1 MTRPVRRRYAGIRRT
16 PSSKESAASAAK
28 DVRVRTIRRKIVPFL
43 IMALGA
49 GSAVAPVATHAADP
63 LGWRPCGYL
72 PVALGKSKNVGTPP
86 AQGRMAPGDI
96 MTIVTNRGTI
106 KIRML
111 TDAAPCTVN
120 SFRFLAAKKYFDNSH
135 CHRLTTSGIFV
146 LQCGDPFGTGSGGPG
161 YMYQDENLVGATYKA
176 GTVAMANAGPDT
188 NGSQFF
194 ITYKDTTLKPLY
206 TPFGVVVSGLDIVR
220 KVAAYGCDNTNGSG
234 DGHPRRSVVFKTL
247 RLKNA

>member
-1 MTRPVRRRYAGIRRT
+1 
-16 PSSKESAASAAK
+16 
-28 DVRVRTIRRKIVPFL
+28 
-43 IMALGA
+43 MALGA
-49 GSAVAPVATHAADP
+49 GSVVAPVATHAADP

-72 PVALGKSKNVGTPP
+72 PSPPSSVWGPSKNVGTPP
-86 AQGRMAPGDI
+86 AQARMAPGDV

-111 TDAAPCTVN
+111 TSDAPCTVN
-120 SFRFLAAKKYFDNSH
+120 SFRFLASKKYFDNSH
-135 CHRLTTSGIFV
+135 CHRLTTKGIFV

-161 YMYQDENLVGATYKA
+161 YMYQDENLAGATYGA

-247 RLKNA
+247 RLKNG

>member
-1 MTRPVRRRYAGIRRT
+1 MLTSRHKIAVSLAAAIA
-16 PSSKESAASAAK
+16 AASLVGPAA
-28 DVRVRTIRRKIVPFL
+28 
-43 IMALGA
+43 
-49 GSAVAPVATHAADP
+49 SHADP
-63 LGWRPCGYL
+63 VGWRPCAYAQNNQAGDVLFENKY
-72 PVALGKSKNVGTPP
+72 VGTPP
-86 AQGRMAPGDI
+86 AQARLSPGDL

-111 TDAAPCTVN
+111 TSAAPCTVN
-120 SFRFLAAKKYFDNSH
+120 SFRFLASKKYFDNTH

-146 LQCGDPFGTGSGGPG
+146 LQCGDPFGDGSGGPG
-161 YMYQDENLVGATYKA
+161 YMYQDENLAGATYPA

-220 KVAAYGCDNTNGSG
+220 KVAAYGCDNSNGAG
-234 DGHPRRSVVFKTL
+234 DGHPKRSVYFRTL
-247 RLKNA
+247 RLTNS

>member
-1 MTRPVRRRYAGIRRT
+1 MFVTKRSGVLTSRRRIAALIVTAVG
-16 PSSKESAASAAK
+16 AASLVGPAA
-28 DVRVRTIRRKIVPFL
+28 
-43 IMALGA
+43 
-49 GSAVAPVATHAADP
+49 SHADP
-63 LGWRPCGYL
+63 LGWRPCAYVQNNQAGDVLFENKY
-72 PVALGKSKNVGTPP
+72 VGTPP
-86 AQGRMAPGDI
+86 AQARTAPDDI

-106 KIRML
+106 KIHL
-111 TDAAPCTVN
+111 FTSAAPCTVN
-120 SFRFLAAKKYFDNSH
+120 SFRFLAAKKYFDGTH

-146 LQCGDPFGTGSGGPG
+146 LQCGDPFGDGSGGPG

-206 TPFGVVVSGLDIVR
+206 TPFGVVVSGLDLVR
-220 KVAAYGCDNTNGSG
+220 KVAAYGSDNSNGSG
-234 DGHPRRSVVFKTL
+234 DGHPKRSVYFKTL